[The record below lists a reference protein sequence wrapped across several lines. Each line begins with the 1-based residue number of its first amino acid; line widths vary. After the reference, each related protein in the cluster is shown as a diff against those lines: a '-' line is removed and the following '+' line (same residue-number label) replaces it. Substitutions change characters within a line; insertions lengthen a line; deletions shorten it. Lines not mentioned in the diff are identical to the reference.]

1 MVMFSE
7 FARFTLVD
15 EQGRRARLID
25 AAIDA
30 AAGDHPP
37 VRDLVVRYPGRRQ
50 SVLEWGAVR
59 SVDWRRRRIVVADL
73 SAGNLESTQALTHSV
88 LLKRDLM
95 DALVVDVEHRHTT
108 RANDL
113 WLRESNG
120 QLSLVG
126 ADVSAWAVL
135 RRVGRG
141 FLGRGAERSLLDWK
155 NLEFMRG
162 HPDLALENRD
172 YHHRITQLPPSEIA
186 HLLDQL
192 PYLHA
197 AELLSIIPDPLAADT
212 LEAMGLL
219 RQSQVVDE
227 LEDDQVARL
236 LELMAPDIAADL
248 LGGMDPVRVETL
260 LKPLGEAQRNRIVD
274 LLRFPPDTVGGIM
287 TNQLPVLDATLTVA
301 SARQVLQDQ
310 LKAPDFVYYIYVVDD
325 LARGNLQGVVTL
337 REFILARD
345 DQLISEMMR
354 GELSTLGPLEP
365 ASEAARRVADEDLA
379 AMPVVSRDGR
389 LLGAVTIDVAM
400 RQIAPSGW
408 SQQVPRVFS

>member
-1 MVMFSE
+1 M
-7 FARFTLVD
+7 
-15 EQGRRARLID
+15 
-25 AAIDA
+25 
-30 AAGDHPP
+30 
-37 VRDLVVRYPGRRQ
+37 
-50 SVLEWGAVR
+50 
-59 SVDWRRRRIVVADL
+59 
-73 SAGNLESTQALTHSV
+73 

-113 WLRESNG
+113 WLRESDG

-141 FLGRGAERSLLDWK
+141 LLGRGAERSLLDWK
-155 NLEFMRG
+155 DLEFLRG

-172 YHHRITQLPPSEIA
+172 YHHRITQLQPAEIA

-212 LEAMGLL
+212 LEAMTVG
-219 RQSQVVDE
+219 RQAQVVDE

-248 LGGMDPVRVETL
+248 LGGIDPVRVENL

-287 TNQLPVLDATLTVA
+287 TNQLPVLPATLTVA
-301 SARQVLQDQ
+301 AARQVLQDQ
-310 LKAPDFVYYIYVVDD
+310 LAAPDFVYYIYVVDD
-325 LARGNLQGVVTL
+325 LAGCHLKGVVTL
-337 REFILARD
+337 REFVLATD
-345 DQLISEMMR
+345 DQLISQVMR
-354 GELSTLGPLEP
+354 GKISTLDPLEP
-365 ASEAARRVADEDLA
+365 AIEAARRVADQDLA
-379 AMPVVSRDGR
+379 AMPVVARDGR
-389 LLGAVTIDVAM
+389 LLGAVTIDVALG
-400 RQIAPSGW
+400 QIAPAGW
-408 SQQVPRVFS
+408 GQQVPRVFS